1 MKIFI
6 FICML
11 AILLPQSEQT
21 YSATLFKSGYTIID
35 FEKLTND
42 EKLTAL
48 HSAKINELSVI
59 IFSDDLGIEIQDII
73 AIYEDRIEVES
84 LNHWWWNRP
93 RSRHSIV
100 KQKISPLE
108 STPGELV
115 SSNPKVIFIDNIIAI
130 QIEEKRSVFG
140 SLSLVFPIILIL
152 LIMFSLGLF
161 GTSDDGGFQRP
172 E

>member
-6 FICML
+6 FLCIL

-42 EKLTAL
+42 EKLTSL
-48 HSAKINELSVI
+48 NSAKINELSVV
-59 IFSDDLGIEIQDII
+59 IFSDNQSIEIQDII
-73 AIYEDRIEVES
+73 TIHEDRIEVEL
-84 LNHWWWNRP
+84 LNHWWWNQP

-100 KQKISPLE
+100 KQKIAPLE

-130 QIEEKRSVFG
+130 KIEEEKSALG
-140 SLSLVFPIILIL
+140 SLSLVFPIILTL